1 MDSWTHNK
9 TMFIFIA
16 LNGFVTKS
24 YMDMYVSNQWTHGQ
38 LDTQQ
43 NNVSL
48 FNVSWSNPL
57 LLSNHPIKINGTSK
71 NISSRKRDSQRL
83 SEWETET
90 VGDAFKLTKYL
101 VPPQ

>member
-1 MDSWTHNK
+1 MEFWTHNK

-16 LNGFVTKS
+16 LKGFVTKS

-83 SEWETET
+83 SELETKT
-90 VGDAFKLTKYL
+90 V
-101 VPPQ
+101 

>member
-1 MDSWTHNK
+1 MEFWTHNK

-38 LDTQQ
+38 LDAQK

-48 FNVSWSNPL
+48 FIVYPRL
-57 LLSNHPIKINGTSK
+57 EQAEITLHQNHS
-71 NISSRKRDSQRL
+71 
-83 SEWETET
+83 
-90 VGDAFKLTKYL
+90 LTIAML
-101 VPPQ
+101 CFN